1 MKLATMARGGHSDC
15 HSRQFSRGEGGD
27 GGQSGV
33 LFAFGAYLSVC
44 FLSFFFIFVFRFV
57 FLFCINIASFVFVS
71 DFVYFGGR
79 ACALALNYL

>member
-1 MKLATMARGGHSDC
+1 METEV
-15 HSRQFSRGEGGD
+15 SRGFCLH
-27 GGQSGV
+27 SARIFPFV
-33 LFAFGAYLSVC
+33 FFS
-44 FLSFFFIFVFRFV
+44 FFIFVFRFV

>member
-15 HSRQFSRGEGGD
+15 HSRQFSSGEGGD

-44 FLSFFFIFVFRFV
+44 FHFFF
-57 FLFCINIASFVFVS
+57 FLCFVS
-71 DFVYFGGR
+71 CFYFVLILLALFSFQILFTLAGGR
-79 ACALALNYL
+79 AR

>member
-44 FLSFFFIFVFRFV
+44 FHFFFLCFV